1 MKRKLDFT
9 FMDEG
14 NIILLFPE
22 SPKALTWIEDNL
34 PKEKYTFGKS
44 VIIDHRYFS
53 PIYTAIA
60 AEGLS
65 IEED

>member
-22 SPKALTWIEDNL
+22 SPKALAWIEDNL
-34 PKEKYTFGKS
+34 SKERYTYGRS

-53 PIYTAIA
+53 PIYSAITM
-60 AEGLS
+60 EGLS
-65 IEED
+65 IEQD